1 MVLNNQNQS
10 IKIKPPLPKSNKIE
24 NCNSIQIVNVQEQ
37 QRLDEDVI
45 KLAEEGIATIEKS
58 LPRSISPIIKSNQN

>member
-1 MVLNNQNQS
+1 M
-10 IKIKPPLPKSNKIE
+10 
-24 NCNSIQIVNVQEQ
+24 NVQEQ